1 MSFFHKRAEL
11 VERLQLLPTGQDR
24 LMYLVD
30 DSKKTPPL
38 PPELRDEAHRV
49 EGCLSN
55 LWFVPEFR
63 EGRCYFRADADSHVV
78 RGIALLL
85 CDFYSGGEPR
95 EIIEFEPSFLAD
107 AGITQHLSPN
117 RRNGLSRLWGK
128 IRNFAAECAV
138 RG

>member
-1 MSFFHKRAEL
+1 MTLFEKRAEL
-11 VERLQLLPTGQDR
+11 LDGLQLLPSGQDR
-24 LMYLVD
+24 LMMLVD
-30 DSKKTPPL
+30 NSKKVPPL
-38 PPELRDEAHRV
+38 PPELRDETHRV

-63 EGRCYFRADADSHVV
+63 DGRCYFRTDADSHVV

-85 CDFYSGGEPR
+85 CQFYSGAEPK
-95 EIIEFEPSFLAD
+95 EILQCEPSFLAE

-128 IRNFAAECAV
+128 IRNFAAEHA
-138 RG
+138 